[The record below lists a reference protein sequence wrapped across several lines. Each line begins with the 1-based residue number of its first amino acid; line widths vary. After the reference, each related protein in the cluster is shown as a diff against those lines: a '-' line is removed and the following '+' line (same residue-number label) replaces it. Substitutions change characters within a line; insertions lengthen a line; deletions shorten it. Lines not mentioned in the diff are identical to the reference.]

1 MKAVSDRVTVLR
13 HGKSISTHAT
23 QDVSEADIA
32 RDMVGREV
40 FLTGRKG
47 SRVRASG
54 EPLISLDRVSMT
66 NAAGRLLLAA
76 VSFEVGA
83 GEVFGI
89 AGVDG
94 NGQTELAEA
103 IAGLRDIQGGT
114 ISLHGRDVT
123 ALSVAERQD
132 AGLGLYSG
140 RSPRP
145 WA

>member
-1 MKAVSDRVTVLR
+1 MARASRP
-13 HGKSISTHAT
+13 HAT

-103 IAGLRDIQGGT
+103 IAGLANIAGGT

-123 ALSVAERQD
+123 GFPSPNVRTPVSALFRKIASTVD
-132 AGLGLYSG
+132 
-140 RSPRP
+140 
-145 WA
+145 